1 MARIACGKIYS
12 QKGTTLLC
20 PLGIGVFFGVKT
32 LKQKKTK
39 GDTMK
44 VLKRDTAIQA
54 NYRREI
60 SLQTRIVRDKTKYSR
75 KQKHKIRYA

>member
-1 MARIACGKIYS
+1 
-12 QKGTTLLC
+12 
-20 PLGIGVFFGVKT
+20 
-32 LKQKKTK
+32 
-39 GDTMK
+39 MK
-44 VLKRDTAIQA
+44 VLKRDAAIQA

>member
-1 MARIACGKIYS
+1 
-12 QKGTTLLC
+12 
-20 PLGIGVFFGVKT
+20 
-32 LKQKKTK
+32 
-39 GDTMK
+39 MK